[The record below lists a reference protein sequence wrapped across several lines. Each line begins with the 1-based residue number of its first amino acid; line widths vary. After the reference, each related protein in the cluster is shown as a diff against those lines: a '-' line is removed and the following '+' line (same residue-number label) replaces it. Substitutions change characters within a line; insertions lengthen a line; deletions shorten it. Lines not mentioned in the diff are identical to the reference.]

1 MAANPASKWIPRNAA
16 FAQVVRDSFARQ
28 PLMDTLGA
36 RIARVEPGEV
46 DVAADYSPALCQ
58 QNGFLHAGALAS
70 LADTAN
76 GYAAFSLAPAGTDV
90 LAVEFKINLLAP
102 ARGERFEARG
112 RVVRPG
118 RTLTVCLCDV
128 LAFEGEQD
136 SVVATML
143 STLIIRPVEALEAP
157 R

>member
-1 MAANPASKWIPRNAA
+1 MAANAETKWIPRNVD
-16 FAQVVRDSFARQ
+16 FAQVVRDSFDRQ
-28 PLMDTLGA
+28 PLMATLGA
-36 RIARVEPGEV
+36 RIARVAPGEV
-46 DVAADYSPALCQ
+46 DVAADYSLALCQ

-76 GYAAFSLAPAGTDV
+76 GYAAFSLAPADHDV

-102 ARGERFEARG
+102 GKGERFEARG

-128 LAFEGEQD
+128 VAFDGHSEN
-136 SVVATML
+136 VVATML
-143 STLIIRPVEALEAP
+143 STLIIRPTAALEAP

>member
-1 MAANPASKWIPRNAA
+1 MAVISEGRWIPRNAA
-16 FAQVVRDSFARQ
+16 YADMVRDSFARQ
-28 PLMDTLGA
+28 PLMATLGA
-36 RIARVEPGEV
+36 RIARVAPGEC
-46 DVAADYSPALCQ
+46 DVAAEHSPSLCQ
-58 QNGFLHAGALAS
+58 QNGFLHAGAVAS

-76 GYAAFSLAPAGTDV
+76 GYAAFSLAPAGHDV

-118 RTLTVCLCDV
+118 RTLTVCLCEMV
-128 LAFEGEQD
+128 AFDGGQEN
-136 SVVATML
+136 VVATML
-143 STLIIRPVEALEAP
+143 STLIIRPVEALEQP